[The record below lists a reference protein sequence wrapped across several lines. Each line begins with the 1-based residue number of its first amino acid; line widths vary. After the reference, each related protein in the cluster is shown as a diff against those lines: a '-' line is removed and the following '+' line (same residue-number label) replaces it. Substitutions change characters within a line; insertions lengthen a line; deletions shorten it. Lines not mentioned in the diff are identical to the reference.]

1 MDRSPTRREEREDKS
16 GNSSKPNGDN
26 TMGAFFTLGGSSPE
40 IPGISALLLP
50 ALPLHFLLVPPSR
63 RRLEQDGRNA
73 ILLLP
78 RGKTWNGTGRSG
90 NSSKPNGDNTMGAFF
105 TLHSSVF
112 RFFSRWDLQLKDC
125 SVFTSHWS
133 SCLLVPPLSPSPVF
147 VYPSPALPSR
157 RDLSREDWEQDGRVG
172 ML

>member
-1 MDRSPTRREEREDKS
+1 
-16 GNSSKPNGDN
+16 
-26 TMGAFFTLGGSSPE
+26 MGAFWVFFPPGPSRSLLHQSSC
-40 IPGISALLLP
+40 ILLS

-105 TLHSSVF
+105 YSSF
-112 RFFSRWDLQLKDC
+112 LRFQVLLPVGPTTERLLCFHLPLVLLPPGPTALS
-125 SVFTSHWS
+125 FTSLRVS
-133 SCLLVPPLSPSPVF
+133 
-147 VYPSPALPSR
+147 
-157 RDLSREDWEQDGRVG
+157 LSRSA
-172 ML
+172 

>member
-1 MDRSPTRREEREDKS
+1 MEEMDRSPTRREEREDKS

-105 TLHSSVF
+105 YSSF
-112 RFFSRWDLQLKDC
+112 LRFQVLLPVGPTTERLLCFHLPLVLLPPGPTALS
-125 SVFTSHWS
+125 FTSLRVS
-133 SCLLVPPLSPSPVF
+133 
-147 VYPSPALPSR
+147 
-157 RDLSREDWEQDGRVG
+157 LSRSA
-172 ML
+172 